1 MAPMNQDGESADET
15 AIPAVAVGTVLW
27 AAALVI
33 VTITYGIDQPD
44 SGVWWWGV
52 AAVGTL
58 SGLIGL
64 AFLFNRRARSR
75 TS

>member
-1 MAPMNQDGESADET
+1 
-15 AIPAVAVGTVLW
+15 
-27 AAALVI
+27 VI
-33 VTITYGIDQPD
+33 VTIAYGIDQPD